1 MKYRQLYAELIA
13 AGCYVVRNGGN
24 HDMWFSPITGNI
36 WPIPRHGSHE
46 VPKGTESKN
55 RKVMGI

>member
-13 AGCYVVRNGGN
+13 ADSCYVVRNGGN

-36 WPIPRHGSHE
+36 WPIPRHGAYL
-46 VPKGTESKN
+46 GA
-55 RKVMGI
+55 

>member
-24 HDMWFSPITGNI
+24 HDMWFSPITGNTLANTKT
-36 WPIPRHGSHE
+36 WQSRGA
-46 VPKGTESKN
+46 
-55 RKVMGI
+55 